1 MRLRAHVAR
10 PSLGRC
16 VQEEKYA
23 KILFRAGCVIEFD
36 SVHIPLESRVVSS
49 WPAQLMH
56 ASLQWSLSHVFTD
69 RMA

>member
-36 SVHIPLESRVVSS
+36 SVHTPLESRVTSVIVAST
-49 WPAQLMH
+49 AH
-56 ASLQWSLSHVFTD
+56 AC
-69 RMA
+69 